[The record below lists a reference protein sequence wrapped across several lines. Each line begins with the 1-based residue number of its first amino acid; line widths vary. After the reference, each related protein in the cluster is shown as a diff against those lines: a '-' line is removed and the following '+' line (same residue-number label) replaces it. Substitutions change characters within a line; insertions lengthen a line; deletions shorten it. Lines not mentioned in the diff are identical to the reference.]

1 MGAVLSPDL
10 SRRQRPLTEVP
21 RRCDSLERQKQY
33 VGTLR
38 AQLKDP
44 TTFKRI
50 YNFAFDY
57 AKAQGQKSLRASR
70 RRVLSLG
77 SAASDDLGRPPERTE
92 FDIARE
98 LWSLLVPL
106 DPGSG
111 FPPEHLALWLRF
123 LEDKGSRAV
132 SRDTWSLVRAQDSS
146 LKQLAG

>member
-1 MGAVLSPDL
+1 M
-10 SRRQRPLTEVP
+10 P